1 MFRFPEPLAVGGEE
15 HDDEV
20 MKSKIDDTITTKA
33 RNHKSVI
40 AAGCERILLANNRT
54 RSRGNS
60 VATSPA
66 HSFGVLSPTNSS
78 TGKSFSFLL
87 SPANASS
94 SYEIEKKQSIVM
106 ETDSPSQK
114 ENKGDETNY
123 EDPAPP
129 LPSSSSLP
137 SHHDTTKA
145 VRSSDIQVESARPSL
160 DASENS
166 KDFADRLTLWLNA
179 KLAHNSSI
187 KSTTVQKGV
196 KAGMEKLST
205 ISDDS
210 LVVQCRDD
218 NEEVGSANCPN
229 DEDDD
234 DERHQPSPEHAKELE
249 VVSESIAVEY
259 DVDEIQMLLEVDANN
274 EADDESLL
282 PDVREGPPTC
292 PMSPNSIDI
301 RQTARMLLILPPS
314 QLRVE
319 SEVESTS
326 ITEEYEIVDEVDGN
340 GNDCGSVSTSK
351 SMASR
356 TRSVLSDRG
365 QNEKHGKS
373 SYYWYISHFVY
384 HILCLTLDICR

>member
-1 MFRFPEPLAVGGEE
+1 MFRFPEPLAVGVEE
-15 HDDEV
+15 HDHEV
-20 MKSKIDDTITTKA
+20 MKSKIDDTITMKA

-54 RSRGNS
+54 RSRSNS
-60 VATSPA
+60 AASSPA

-78 TGKSFSFLL
+78 TGKSFSFFL
-87 SPANASS
+87 SPTAKESS

-106 ETDSPSQK
+106 ETDSSQK
-114 ENKGDETNY
+114 ENKGDETTNV
-123 EDPAPP
+123 DPAPP
-129 LPSSSSLP
+129 PSSSSSSLP
-137 SHHDTTKA
+137 SHHHDTTKA
-145 VRSSDIQVESARPSL
+145 VRSTNVLQVDNARPRL

-187 KSTTVQKGV
+187 KV
-196 KAGMEKLST
+196 MERLST

-218 NEEVGSANCPN
+218 NEDVNSENFPDN
-229 DEDDD
+229 NNDD
-234 DERHQPSPEHAKELE
+234 DERQQPSPEHAMELE
-249 VVSESIAVEY
+249 YASQEMGCEVVNDSIAVEY
-259 DVDEIQMLLEVDANN
+259 DVDEIQMLLEVDTNN
-274 EADDESLL
+274 EADDESLV
-282 PDVREGPPTC
+282 PEDVREGPPTC

-319 SEVESTS
+319 SDVESTS
-326 ITEEYEIVDEVDGN
+326 ITEEEKYEIMNEVDGQ

-351 SMASR
+351 SVASR
-356 TRSVLSDRG
+356 TTSVLSDRS

-373 SYYWYISHFVY
+373 SYY
-384 HILCLTLDICR
+384 

>member
-1 MFRFPEPLAVGGEE
+1 MFRFPEHLTVGGEE

-20 MKSKIDDTITTKA
+20 MKSKIDDTITIKA

-60 VATSPA
+60 VASSPA

-94 SYEIEKKQSIVM
+94 SYEIERKQSIVM

-114 ENKGDETNY
+114 ENKGDETNN

-137 SHHDTTKA
+137 SHHDTTKS
-145 VRSSDIQVESARPSL
+145 VRSSDIQVESTRPRL

-179 KLAHNSSI
+179 KLAQNLSI
-187 KSTTVQKGV
+187 EATTVHKEV
-196 KAGMEKLST
+196 KAGMERLST

-218 NEEVGSANCPN
+218 NEEVSSANSP
-229 DEDDD
+229 DDD
-234 DERHQPSPEHAKELE
+234 DDDGERHQPSPEHAKELE
-249 VVSESIAVEY
+249 VVNDSIAVEY

-282 PDVREGPPTC
+282 PDVTEGPPTC

-356 TRSVLSDRG
+356 TTSVLSYRG

-373 SYYWYISHFVY
+373 SYY
-384 HILCLTLDICR
+384 

>member
-15 HDDEV
+15 HDHEV
-20 MKSKIDDTITTKA
+20 MKSKIDDTITIKA

-54 RSRGNS
+54 RSRSNS
-60 VATSPA
+60 VASSPA

-114 ENKGDETNY
+114 ENKGDETNN

-129 LPSSSSLP
+129 IPSSSPLP
-137 SHHDTTKA
+137 YHYDTTKA
-145 VRSSDIQVESARPSL
+145 VRSSDNQVESGRPRL

-187 KSTTVQKGV
+187 KATTVHKDV
-196 KAGMEKLST
+196 KAGMERLLT
-205 ISDDS
+205 ISDNS
-210 LVVQCRDD
+210 WVVQCRDD
-218 NEEVGSANCPN
+218 NEEVSYANSPD
-229 DEDDD
+229 DEED

-249 VVSESIAVEY
+249 VVNDSMAVEY
-259 DVDEIQMLLEVDANN
+259 DVDEIQMLLEVDVNK
-274 EADDESLL
+274 ADDESLV

-301 RQTARMLLILPPS
+301 RQMARMLLILPPS

-326 ITEEYEIVDEVDGN
+326 ITEKCEIVDEVDGN

-351 SMASR
+351 STASR
-356 TRSVLSDRG
+356 TTSVLSDRS

-373 SYYWYISHFVY
+373 SYY
-384 HILCLTLDICR
+384 